1 MYTYNHI
8 PGAARVYPRICPVSI
23 PAAGG
28 ALRVSGLISFSPWIT
43 GEPAAGGM
51 AFLRLSPGWFP
62 SFRSVLPSRPV
73 GPIPRTGRLL
83 LRLQAPQG
91 RELFPAPASGLAAEK
106 RRRRKN
112 PPPCILS
119 AFDPVIDISVL
130 DHRVSSVTG
139 DDDVIENQDPDSVQQ
154 ALELNCRGDILRRRG
169 AGSARVVVA
178 QQDTVGVIVQGG
190 FHDQPGISGNFRKA
204 AGCNPPAS
212 ENVALGI
219 ERNHIEVFDPFTAQE
234 ADAVV
239 FRFPAVADPVRNL
252 LAKPSPCPDH
262 GNHQPD
268 EGSGPGTDSLDHLDL
283 FRSGFQYALQAS
295 EGVQQAL
302 RQIGGFLSAG
312 IGEQKLENLVIAEG
326 AQILVCLL
334 ALAEPVDGGGL
345 FVDESELLVS
355 GHGVLLSFRAVRVLR
370 VGARALLSDIIIHQI
385 DILVNQKYI

>member
-1 MYTYNHI
+1 MHLVLI
-8 PGAARVYPRICPVSI
+8 PGAARVYPRICPISI

-28 ALRVSGLISFSPWIT
+28 ALRVSGLIPSSPWIT
-43 GEPAAGGM
+43 GKPAAGGM

-91 RELFPAPASGLAAEK
+91 RKSFQAPASGLAAEK

-130 DHRVSSVTG
+130 DHRVSPVSG

-154 ALELNCRGDILRRRG
+154 ALELNRRGDILRGRG

-178 QQDTVGVIVQGG
+178 QQDAVGVIVQGG

-204 AGCNPPAS
+204 AGCNPSAS

-219 ERNHIEVFDPFTAQE
+219 ERNDIEVFDPFTAQE

-262 GNHQPD
+262 GNHQSD
-268 EGSGPGTDSLDHLDL
+268 EGSGPGTNTLDHLDL
-283 FRSGFQYALQAS
+283 FRPGFQHAFQAS
-295 EGVQQAL
+295 EGVQQTL
-302 RQIGGFLSAG
+302 RQVGGFLSAG
-312 IGEQKLENLVIAEG
+312 IGKQKLENLVIAEG
-326 AQILVCLL
+326 AQIFVRLL
-334 ALAEPVDGGGL
+334 ALAEPVDGSGL
-345 FVDESELLVS
+345 FVDEGELLVS
-355 GHGVLLSFRAVRVLR
+355 GHGVLLSSCAGRVLR
-370 VGARALLSDIIIHQI
+370 GGCPGSLITYIIHRNG
-385 DILVNQKYI
+385 V